1 MRKIK
6 KDKRKRKRKR
16 NESNGQREKRWM
28 QEMKTYKRGVGQS
41 YDSSSHFRN
50 EYDEHDG
57 GKLQGEKKR
66 GMCQG
71 FSNIL
76 IKKKL
81 IYSRIVVKS
90 MDSEYTGLC

>member
-1 MRKIK
+1 
-6 KDKRKRKRKR
+6 
-16 NESNGQREKRWM
+16 M

-90 MDSEYTGLC
+90 MDSEYTGLCWKDRADYPSSFIMFSSLQQFLR